1 MGMRGKYLVV
11 AMAVIGVFAVPS
23 LAAPPVPDNFNG
35 TFAKKADRKAVMG
48 LAATYKHGKVVK
60 VTKVEW
66 DGFLC
71 VKGHEGFTGGTSG
84 KPFAVKNGS
93 FHGKRS
99 VSFKNAPQVTAKVKG
114 TFVSNKKVKG
124 RITLGSTCNWTDKY
138 TATKGR

>member
-1 MGMRGKYLVV
+1 MRGRYLVV
-11 AMAVIGVFAVPS
+11 ATAVIVVSAVPA
-23 LAAPPVPDNFNG
+23 LAAPPVQDNFNG
-35 TFAKKADRKAVMG
+35 TFAKKADKKAVMG

-84 KPFAVKNGS
+84 KPFAVKNGA

-99 VSFKNAPQVTAKVKG
+99 VSFKAAPQVTAKVKG
-114 TFVSNKKVKG
+114 EFVSNKKVKG
-124 RITLGSTCNWTDKY
+124 KITLGASCSWTDKF
-138 TATKGR
+138 TAKKTG